1 MCIITRRDIIAVYIG
16 LIPEKRY
23 INEPKED
30 LKQLTDKDGL
40 DRVYDGNTD
49 ISTIDS
55 TINIAGTRLGRGSVW
70 YDDIVKVP
78 TLWNAVPITN
88 QYKSFM
94 FGLKAL
100 PDIGYLARKPYTA
113 VRYVSTALKVV
124 PLLALEYTEAA
135 TAIDGSLRTVSMGL
149 NAAPHIANA
158 ASSIAPY
165 LLVPLVI

>member
-1 MCIITRRDIIAVYIG
+1 MKRPYTRQIYIH
-16 LIPEKRY
+16 
-23 INEPKED
+23 EPKED
-30 LKQLTDKDGL
+30 LKQLTEKGGS

-49 ISTIDS
+49 ISIIDN

-113 VRYVSTALKVV
+113 IPYGSTALKVV

-135 TAIDGSLRTVSMGL
+135 TAVDSSFRTV
-149 NAAPHIANA
+149 
-158 ASSIAPY
+158 
-165 LLVPLVI
+165 

>member
-1 MCIITRRDIIAVYIG
+1 M
-16 LIPEKRY
+16 
-23 INEPKED
+23 
-30 LKQLTDKDGL
+30 
-40 DRVYDGNTD
+40 
-49 ISTIDS
+49 
-55 TINIAGTRLGRGSVW
+55 
-70 YDDIVKVP
+70 KVP

-113 VRYVSTALKVV
+113 VPYVSTALKVV
-124 PLLALEYTEAA
+124 LLLALEYTEAA
-135 TAIDGSLRTVSMGL
+135 TAMDGSLRNVSMGL

-165 LLVPLVI
+165 LLTHLVI